1 MKGTNNENNNNTNN
15 YKRNGNELIITT
27 EGDEMND
34 QPESE

>member
-15 YKRNGNELIITT
+15 NKRNGNELIIRT